1 MLTEEKIRELV
12 NGFVRMGMKVG
23 FQDACGGGRQ
33 IALFQHD
40 DGWSIEL
47 VESTEKRLSK
57 AVMHFDYPMIL
68 PEDDFDAAIELAG
81 LVSTRLHDW
90 TNRSRIGKRGGKK
103 SSANMTPEERSAR
116 AKKAVEARIKK
127 YGQKPRKLAS

>member
-12 NGFVRMGMKVG
+12 NGFVRMGMKIG
-23 FQDACGGGRQ
+23 LQNSCGGGRQ
-33 IALFQHD
+33 IALFHHD

-47 VESTEKRLSK
+47 VEHTEKRLSK
-57 AVMHFDYPMIL
+57 ASIHFDYPATL
-68 PEDDFDAAIELAG
+68 PDDELDAAIELAG
-81 LVSTRLHDW
+81 LVSSQLHEW
-90 TNRSRIGKRGGKK
+90 ARRSRIGKSGGKK

-127 YGQKPRKLAS
+127 YRQKPRTLDS